1 MNQERL
7 MKVLLAPIVSEKST
21 MIADKA
27 EQVAR
32 A

>member
-21 MIADKA
+21 QIAEKRN
-27 EQVAR
+27 QVAFR
-32 A
+32 